1 MDDLKFP
8 FEIIECCYQSTI
20 YNQQISYNLLHES
33 IITIHESDDES
44 FLSRAFGWIKKQVT
58 KIVET
63 VRKWVAAIIHFL
75 TVTIPNAIKKVI
87 TTIANFF
94 KNLFGKKKVDVPK
107 DTPPEEKEKI
117 KETAKEA
124 NNSTAQKIAM
134 RNGPIRTDDTM
145 VNSMVQIEENI
156 KKKINEIENDQI
168 RKNMLAYYEQECAI
182 VLSIDGPVE
191 FQIRDVQDELNQS
204 LKQILHMCLARQKM
218 LDKIID
224 ELNDLC
230 TNKKYADDAF
240 KKADDIGDI
249 NSLGS
254 EAEIKMIDVTYAQT
268 VTTDEGKGKYF
279 GRKTYLINKGYKTT
293 TAEQIFKWANIL
305 KADKTGIGIAKS
317 AKEQSQK
324 IIDLSSIF
332 VSSYKNEDNKEKVEK
347 LLGMFSRIQ
356 NNMTTYLTAAS
367 QDYAEFIKFG
377 IDTCIKALRSRK

>member
-1 MDDLKFP
+1 M
-8 FEIIECCYQSTI
+8 
-20 YNQQISYNLLHES
+20 
-33 IITIHESDDES
+33 
-44 FLSRAFGWIKKQVT
+44 
-58 KIVET
+58 
-63 VRKWVAAIIHFL
+63 
-75 TVTIPNAIKKVI
+75 
-87 TTIANFF
+87 
-94 KNLFGKKKVDVPK
+94 DVPK

-134 RNGPIRTDDTM
+134 RNGPIRTDDPM

-168 RKNMLAYYEQECAI
+168 RKNMLACYEQECAI
-182 VLSIDGPVE
+182 VLSINGPVE

-254 EAEIKMIDVTYAQT
+254 EAEIKMIDVQYRQT
-268 VTTDEGKGKYF
+268 VDVERQKGNYF
-279 GRKTYLINKGYKTT
+279 DINYMSNKGYKTT
-293 TAEQIFKWANIL
+293 TAEQIFKWVNIL
-305 KADKTGIGIAKS
+305 KSDKTGIGIAKS

-324 IIDLSSIF
+324 IIDLSSTF
-332 VSSYKNEDNKEKVEK
+332 VSSYKNEENSEKVEK
-347 LLGMFSRIQ
+347 LLGMFSHIQ
-356 NNMTTYLTAAS
+356 NNMTTYLTDAS
-367 QDYAEFIKFG
+367 QGYAELIKFG

>member
-8 FEIIECCYQSTI
+8 FEIVECCYQSTI

-33 IITIHESDDES
+33 IISIHESDDES
-44 FLSRAFGWIKKQVT
+44 FLSRAFGWIKKQVSR
-58 KIVET
+58 IVET

-75 TVTIPNAIKKVI
+75 TVTIPGAIKKVI
-87 TTIANFF
+87 SAIANFF
-94 KNLFGKKKVDVPK
+94 KSLFGKKKVNVDK
-107 DTPPEEKEKI
+107 NTSPEEKEKI
-117 KETAKEA
+117 KEAAKEA
-124 NNSTAQKIAM
+124 NNATAQKIAM
-134 RNGPIRTDDTM
+134 RNGPIRTDDPM
-145 VNSMVQIEENI
+145 VNSMVQIEENV
-156 KKKINEIENDQI
+156 KKKINEIENDEI

-191 FQIRDVQDELNQS
+191 FQIRDVQNELNQS

-230 TNKKYADDAF
+230 TNTKYRDDVF

-249 NSLGS
+249 SSLGN
-254 EAEIKMIDVTYAQT
+254 EAEIKMIDVQYKQT
-268 VTTDEGKGKYF
+268 VDLERQKGNYF
-279 GRKTYLINKGYKTT
+279 DINYMSNKGYKAI

-305 KADKTGIGIAKS
+305 KSDKTGIGIAKS

-324 IIDLSSIF
+324 IIDLSSTF
-332 VSSYKNEDNKEKVEK
+332 VSSYKNEENNEKVEK
-347 LLGMFSRIQ
+347 LLGMFSHIQ
-356 NNMTTYLTAAS
+356 NNMTTYLTDAS
-367 QDYAEFIKFG
+367 KGYAELIKFG

>member
-8 FEIIECCYQSTI
+8 FEIVECCYQSTI

-33 IITIHESDDES
+33 IISIHESDDES
-44 FLSRAFGWIKKQVT
+44 FLSRAFGWIKKQVSR
-58 KIVET
+58 IVET

-75 TVTIPNAIKKVI
+75 TVTIPGAIKKVI
-87 TTIANFF
+87 STIANFF
-94 KNLFGKKKVDVPK
+94 KSLFGKKKVNVDK
-107 DTPPEEKEKI
+107 NTPPEEKEKI

-124 NNSTAQKIAM
+124 NNATAQKIAM
-134 RNGPIRTDDTM
+134 KNGPIRTDDPM
-145 VNSMVQIEENI
+145 VNSMVQIEENV
-156 KKKINEIENDQI
+156 KKKINEIENDEI

-191 FQIRDVQDELNQS
+191 FQIRDVQNELNQS

-230 TNKKYADDAF
+230 TNTKYRDDVF

-249 NSLGS
+249 NSLGN
-254 EAEIKMIDVTYAQT
+254 EAEIKMIDVQYKQT
-268 VTTDEGKGKYF
+268 VGLERQKGNYF
-279 GRKTYLINKGYKTT
+279 DINYMSNKGYKTI
-293 TAEQIFKWANIL
+293 TAEQIFKWANTL
-305 KADKTGIGIAKS
+305 KSDKTGIGIAKS

-324 IIDLSSIF
+324 IIDLSSTF
-332 VSSYKNEDNKEKVEK
+332 VSSYKNEENNEKVEK
-347 LLGMFSRIQ
+347 LLGMFSHIQ
-356 NNMTTYLTAAS
+356 NNMTTYLTDAS
-367 QDYAEFIKFG
+367 KGYAELIKFG